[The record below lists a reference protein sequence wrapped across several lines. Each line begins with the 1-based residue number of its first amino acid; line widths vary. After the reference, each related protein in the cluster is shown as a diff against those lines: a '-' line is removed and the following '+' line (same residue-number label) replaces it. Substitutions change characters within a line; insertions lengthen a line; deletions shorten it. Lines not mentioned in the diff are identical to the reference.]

1 MILSHSCPLVKCS
14 FYCEFDAEMI
24 QHMDC
29 VHEKPKQ
36 SCHICK
42 LKVPFLADHL
52 FSHPQHS
59 ACTIIFMDLAALHE
73 PQCGT
78 VTNAGSVQITDEDN
92 SLNID
97 TGNSEIDFVKT
108 LHTIL
113 DRVSL
118 DAPLSCHSLN
128 STSTQVESDKVISRT
143 THPSTPSPPPLKLL
157 RPFQTT

>member
-1 MILSHSCPLVKCS
+1 MKALKPTNVNCHNEKHETPWSFKTIIDKTEHLIQTHSCPLVKCS

-52 FSHPQHS
+52 FSHPQYS
-59 ACTIIFMDLAALHE
+59 VCTIIFMDLAALHE

-118 DAPLSCHSLN
+118 DSH
-128 STSTQVESDKVISRT
+128 Q
-143 THPSTPSPPPLKLL
+143 
-157 RPFQTT
+157 